1 MLGLL
6 GWLGVALIAAML
18 AITVHDALLR
28 PAFRRLASRNLA
40 RRWPEG
46 SLVVL
51 GSSLGTAIIAAS
63 FLVGATFQSSLR
75 DDARTKLGPIDE
87 EVVAVGRVTLP
98 ASWHTLVAP
107 AIPGTDGIAAA
118 VTAPAAFSAAGRAGE
133 VTLGVR

>member
-6 GWLGVALIAAML
+6 GWLGVALIAGML

-63 FLVGATFQSSLR
+63 FLVGATR
-75 DDARTKLGPIDE
+75 R
-87 EVVAVGRVTLP
+87 
-98 ASWHTLVAP
+98 
-107 AIPGTDGIAAA
+107 GT
-118 VTAPAAFSAAGRAGE
+118 PW
-133 VTLGVR
+133 